1 MVRVGQLMTQDVV
14 AVEAGTS
21 VSEVARVM
29 SLHRIGSVLVRKQD
43 ELIGIVTEPDIIRKG
58 IGQGR
63 DLRAVSAAE
72 IMSSPII
79 SIDERRPI
87 TEAADL
93 MQENGTRHLGVRK
106 GERLVGV
113 VSVRDLLH
121 PVSLDEF

>member
-21 VSEVARVM
+21 VAEVARVM

-58 IGQGR
+58 IGEGR

-113 VSVRDLLH
+113 VSVRDLFH